1 MNSYVYTP
9 CAWGR
14 ADAEL
19 VRGRNGP
26 CFILQPKLSF
36 WSGVK
41 MQFDNGRC
49 LSAWIHRY
57 LSFWREK
64 QSFFHNVRSP
74 PRSTLFWGQNT
85 ALALQQARVRWLSL
99 QACQFC
105 SKRCLAPSWSL
116 SLMVLDCLSLNLAA
130 GTASSSEAEA
140 AVQCRQHMAM
150 GMAPR
155 WPGREQEGAC
165 RAQWLILAMSSLFL
179 SVPWIIPLL
188 PVSGIDHMC
197 AGDGVEVVWQV
208 LQWQSI
214 LRVSAQALLK
224 EPAPAA
230 LPPVTRGAD
239 SVGWQRHRDSDS
251 VQRVHAEQLGVQG
264 NETADLENKP
274 KFKNIKF
281 LRRRQFPRG
290 LRGEG
295 GRL

>member
-1 MNSYVYTP
+1 
-9 CAWGR
+9 
-14 ADAEL
+14 
-19 VRGRNGP
+19 
-26 CFILQPKLSF
+26 
-36 WSGVK
+36 
-41 MQFDNGRC
+41 
-49 LSAWIHRY
+49 
-57 LSFWREK
+57 
-64 QSFFHNVRSP
+64 
-74 PRSTLFWGQNT
+74 
-85 ALALQQARVRWLSL
+85 
-99 QACQFC
+99 
-105 SKRCLAPSWSL
+105 
-116 SLMVLDCLSLNLAA
+116 
-130 GTASSSEAEA
+130 
-140 AVQCRQHMAM
+140 
-150 GMAPR
+150 
-155 WPGREQEGAC
+155 
-165 RAQWLILAMSSLFL
+165 
-179 SVPWIIPLL
+179 
-188 PVSGIDHMC
+188 MC

-251 VQRVHAEQLGVQG
+251 VQHVHAEQLGVQG